1 MAHII
6 RNNKTLNHMDLR
18 YNQLGAVG
26 GRAISQAMDD
36 NNTITSL
43 NLYNNSIS
51 DAILEKI
58 EQKVELNKVKK
69 NEPENPFSRQS

>member
-1 MAHII
+1 
-6 RNNKTLNHMDLR
+6 
-18 YNQLGAVG
+18 
-26 GRAISQAMDD
+26 MDD